1 MVESLESNAPVTVP
15 TTGPLNAPGIS
26 NRESG
31 ESVTLVPGEHD
42 SSWYAVSQVWDATA
56 NLLQTQGTS
65 QSGSQE
71 YGFAG
76 SQFSGFVRRTCK
88 ALEIN
93 VSQVWALTDC
103 K

>member
-56 NLLQTQGTS
+56 NLEQTQGTTQDS
-65 QSGSQE
+65 KKF
-71 YGFAG
+71 GFAG

-93 VSQVWALTDC
+93 VSQVWALRDW
-103 K
+103 